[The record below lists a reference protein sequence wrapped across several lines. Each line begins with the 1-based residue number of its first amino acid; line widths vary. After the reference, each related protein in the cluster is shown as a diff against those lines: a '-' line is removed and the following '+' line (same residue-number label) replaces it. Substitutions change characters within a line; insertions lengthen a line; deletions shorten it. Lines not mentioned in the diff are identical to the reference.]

1 MKNLWLLFALMLV
14 ACDSRNPLL
23 PGSGGRPYEVVVE
36 DDCDSMIF
44 RALDIDVEGLPQ
56 REPSFDVTMMTN
68 NRTEDMTRLA
78 RNIVRVDINPK
89 YGKAEIRYAQNVD
102 AKPQMRI
109 HIVAPTTEALQKAMP
124 EIAPQLRNLLN
135 HSEMST
141 ALNYLKAH
149 HLDKAQ
155 TSIRE
160 LFNTEMYIP
169 EELTASKKGKQF
181 VWYSNQQAQGMMN
194 ICLYTYPAKD
204 LNTEE
209 WIMKR
214 DSIMQVN
221 IPGEEEGMYMTTVRN
236 SISQERIKV
245 KDQERLIIRGL
256 WEMKND
262 MMGGPLVAHVIYDS
276 AHATVMVAEG
286 FVFAPESKKRNKIRQ
301 LEAALYTLNTQNNGK

>member
-14 ACDSRNPLL
+14 ACDSRNPLI
-23 PGSGGRPYEVVVE
+23 PKSGGRPYEVVVE

-44 RALDIDVEGLPQ
+44 HALDMDVEGLPQ

-68 NRTEDMTRLA
+68 NRTEDITRLA

-124 EIAPQLRNLLN
+124 VIAPQLRNLLN
-135 HSEMST
+135 RAELNT
-141 ALNYLKAH
+141 AISNLKAH
-149 HLDKAQ
+149 HQDKAQ
-155 TSIRE
+155 ASIRE
-160 LFNTEMYIP
+160 MFHTEMLIP

-236 SISQERIKV
+236 GISQERIKL
-245 KDQERLIIRGL
+245 KDQERLIVRGL

-262 MMGGPLVAHVIYDS
+262 MMGGPLVAHAIYDS
-276 AHATVMVAEG
+276 ARATVMVAEG
-286 FVFAPESKKRNKIRQ
+286 FVYAPESKKRNKIRQ
-301 LEAALYTLNTQNNGK
+301 LETALYTLNTQNNGK

>member
-1 MKNLWLLFALMLV
+1 MRNLWLLIVLLLV

-23 PGSGGRPYEVVVE
+23 PKSGGRPYEVVVE

-56 REPSFDVTMMTN
+56 REPSFDVTIVTHD
-68 NRTEDMTRLA
+68 RPKDMTRLA

-89 YGKAEIRYAQNVD
+89 YDKAEIRYAQNVD

-109 HIVAPTTEALQKAMP
+109 HVVAPTTEVLQKTMP
-124 EIAPQLRNLLN
+124 VIAPQLRNLLN
-135 HSEMST
+135 RAEMNT
-141 ALNYLKAH
+141 AISYLKAH
-149 HLDKAQ
+149 HQDKAQ
-155 TSIRE
+155 ASIRE
-160 LFNTEMYIP
+160 AFHVEMLIP
-169 EELTASKKGKQF
+169 EDMTASKQGKQF
-181 VWYSNQQAQGMMN
+181 VWFSNQQAQGMQN
-194 ICLYTYPAKD
+194 ICVYTYPAKGLD
-204 LNTEE
+204 TEE
-209 WIMKR
+209 WIVKR
-214 DSIMQVN
+214 DSIMKVN

-236 SISQERIKV
+236 GISQERIKL
-245 KDQERLIIRGL
+245 KDQERLVIRGL

>member
-1 MKNLWLLFALMLV
+1 MRNLWLLIVLLLV

-23 PGSGGRPYEVVVE
+23 PKSGGRPYEVVVE

-56 REPSFDVTMMTN
+56 REPSFDVTMVTN
-68 NRTEDMTRLA
+68 DRYQDITRLA
-78 RNIVRVDINPK
+78 RNIVRVNIDPK
-89 YGKAEIRYAQNVD
+89 YGKAQIRYAQNID
-102 AKPQMRI
+102 AQPQMRI
-109 HIVAPTTEALQKAMP
+109 SVDAPTADALRKALP
-124 EIAPQLRNLLN
+124 VIGPQLRNLLN
-135 HSEMST
+135 RSEMNT

-155 TSIRE
+155 TIIRE

-169 EELTASKKGKQF
+169 EDLTASKQGKQF
-181 VWYSNQQAQGMMN
+181 VWFSNQQAQGMMN

-209 WIMKR
+209 WIIKR
-214 DSIMQVN
+214 DSIMKEN

-236 SISQERIKV
+236 GISQERIKL

-262 MMGGPLVAHVIYDS
+262 MMGGPLVAHAIYDS
-276 AHATVMVAEG
+276 ARATVIVAEA
-286 FVFAPESKKRNKIRQ
+286 FVYAPESKKRNKIRQ

>member
-1 MKNLWLLFALMLV
+1 MRNLWLLIALLLV
-14 ACDSRNPLL
+14 ACDSKNPLL
-23 PGSGGRPYEVVVE
+23 PKSGGRPYEVMVE

-56 REPSFDVTMMTN
+56 REPSFDVSMVTN
-68 NRTEDMTRLA
+68 DRYQDITRLA
-78 RNIVRVDINPK
+78 RNIVRVNIDPK
-89 YGKAEIRYAQNVD
+89 YEKVEIRYTQNVD

-109 HIVAPTTEALQKAMP
+109 HVVAPTTEALQKTMP
-124 EIAPQLRNLLN
+124 MIAPQLRNLLN
-135 HSEMST
+135 RAETNT
-141 ALNYLKAH
+141 AISHLKAH

-155 TSIRE
+155 ASIRE
-160 LFNTEMYIP
+160 MFHVEMLIP
-169 EELTASKKGKQF
+169 EDMTASKQGKQF
-181 VWYSNQQAQGMMN
+181 VWFSNQQAQGMMN
-194 ICLYTYPAKD
+194 ICVYTYPAKGLD
-204 LNTEE
+204 TEE
-209 WIMKR
+209 WIVKR
-214 DSIMQVN
+214 DSIMKVN

-236 SISQERIKV
+236 GISQERIKL